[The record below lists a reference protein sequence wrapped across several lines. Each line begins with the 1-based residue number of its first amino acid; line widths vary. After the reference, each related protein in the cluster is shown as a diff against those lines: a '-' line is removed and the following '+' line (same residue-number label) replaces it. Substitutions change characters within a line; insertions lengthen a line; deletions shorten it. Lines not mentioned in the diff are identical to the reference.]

1 MKFRT
6 CIVILL
12 SVVLSA
18 CSSNQT
24 GRVVLSTPNGN
35 GEFNSVLLSEYF
47 ESTALISNGELLAHL
62 IVTLGKERVPKG
74 QEVKISWKDR
84 KFNDQIEEVEE
95 IYFTNNSS
103 EVITIENVN
112 LTYYGASRDFLD
124 QPASIPPKSFYKTQ
138 AFISSTSLY
147 RGEKVRLLKL
157 KVNGVQQ
164 EVVLRE
170 KRTPVS
176 ALGHSSLQ

>member
-35 GEFNSVLLSEYF
+35 GE
-47 ESTALISNGELLAHL
+47 LLAHL
-62 IVTLGKERVPKG
+62 IVTLGPEHLPKG
-74 QEVKISWKDR
+74 KKVKISWKDR

-103 EVITIENVN
+103 KVITIENVN
-112 LTYYGASRDFLD
+112 LTSYGTSRDFLD
-124 QPASIPPKSFYKTQ
+124 QPVSISPPLALLQ
-138 AFISSTSLY
+138 NEGLY
-147 RGEKVRLLKL
+147 LFCVT
-157 KVNGVQQ
+157 V
-164 EVVLRE
+164 
-170 KRTPVS
+170 
-176 ALGHSSLQ
+176 